1 MIQLEFESI
10 KDELILVSQ
19 EAHAIV
25 EEKQPKIENEPNF
38 VESLEEKKNTFH
50 PQLLE
55 DDQGLI
61 LYQWDHHQSNL
72 GMLPFIQKIT
82 SILLRWTRKFWGGLW
97 SS

>member
-25 EEKQPKIENEPNF
+25 EEKQPNF
-38 VESLEEKKNTFH
+38 VESPKAKKDFH
-50 PQLLE
+50 PKSLE

-61 LYQWDHHQSNL
+61 LYQ
-72 GMLPFIQKIT
+72 
-82 SILLRWTRKFWGGLW
+82 
-97 SS
+97 

>member
-38 VESLEEKKNTFH
+38 VESLEEKKRH
-50 PQLLE
+50 
-55 DDQGLI
+55 
-61 LYQWDHHQSNL
+61 
-72 GMLPFIQKIT
+72 FIP
-82 SILLRWTRKFWGGLW
+82 SC
-97 SS
+97 

>member
-38 VESLEEKKNTFH
+38 VESLEEKKKLFT
-50 PQLLE
+50 PSCE
-55 DDQGLI
+55 K
-61 LYQWDHHQSNL
+61 
-72 GMLPFIQKIT
+72 MTKA
-82 SILLRWTRKFWGGLW
+82 
-97 SS
+97 SSYTNETAIKAI